1 MRQEDDGQPEAD
13 CAARS
18 AEEAYEAFCA
28 GEQGAFDQLM
38 LEFQQS
44 LTFFLLGYVHSPE
57 TAEDL
62 AEDTFVELL
71 VHKGRFRGHSSFKT
85 YLFSV
90 ARHKAIDH
98 LRREKR
104 RPAVALE
111 DLAER
116 GDDAMGPEELYLAGE
131 QAAEI
136 AEAIRAI
143 PKEYQEV
150 LRLLYLEK
158 LRYDEI
164 ALLMR
169 KNRKQVDNLAY
180 RARQALK
187 NSLGK
192 EAIPF
197 EGQ

>member
-1 MRQEDDGQPEAD
+1 MKQG
-13 CAARS
+13 RS
-18 AEEAYEAFCA
+18 AEEVYEAFCA
-28 GEQGAFDQLM
+28 GEQGAFDELM
-38 LEFQQS
+38 REFQQG
-44 LTFFLLGYVHSPE
+44 LIFFLLGYVHSPE

-71 VHKGRFRGHSSFKT
+71 LHKGRFRGQSSFKT

-104 RPAVALE
+104 RPAVAL
-111 DLAER
+111 DDVAER
-116 GDDAMGPEELYLAGE
+116 SDDAMGPEELYLAGE
-131 QAAEI
+131 QSAQI
-136 AEAIRAI
+136 AQAITAI
-143 PKEYQEV
+143 PPEYQEV
-150 LRLLYLEK
+150 LRLLYLER

-169 KNRKQVDNLAY
+169 KNKKQIDNLAY

-187 NSLGK
+187 NSLGR
-192 EAIPF
+192 EAIFLEEP
-197 EGQ
+197 

>member
-1 MRQEDDGQPEAD
+1 MVQQERQ
-13 CAARS
+13 RT

-28 GEQGAFDQLM
+28 GDESGFDQLM
-38 LEFQQS
+38 RDFQQP
-44 LTFFLLGYVHSPE
+44 LVFFLLGYVHSPE
-57 TAEDL
+57 AAEDL

-71 VHKGRFRGHSSFKT
+71 LHMGRFRGHSSFKT

-104 RPAVALE
+104 RPAVAL
-111 DLAER
+111 DDVAER
-116 GDDAMGPEELYLAGE
+116 SDDTMGPEELFLAGE

-136 AEAIRAI
+136 GKAIRAI
-143 PKEYQEV
+143 PREYQEV
-150 LRLLYLEK
+150 LRLLYLEH

-164 ALLMR
+164 AQLMH
-169 KNRKQVDNLAY
+169 KNRKQIDNLAY

-187 NSLGK
+187 ISLGR
-192 EAIPF
+192 EAIFF
-197 EGQ
+197 EDQ

>member
-1 MRQEDDGQPEAD
+1 MLQE
-13 CAARS
+13 RT

-28 GEQGAFDQLM
+28 GEQGAFDELM
-38 LEFQQS
+38 REFQQS
-44 LTFFLLGYVHSPE
+44 LVYFLLGYVHSPE

-71 VHKGRFRGHSSFKT
+71 LHKGRFRGQSSFKT

-104 RPAVALE
+104 RPAVAL
-111 DLAER
+111 DDIAER
-116 GDDAMGPEELYLAGE
+116 SDDAMGPEELYLASE

-136 AEAIRAI
+136 AQAIRAI

-150 LRLLYLEK
+150 LRLLYLERLK
-158 LRYDEI
+158 YEEI

-169 KNRKQVDNLAY
+169 KNKKQIDNLAY

-187 NSLGK
+187 NSLGR
-192 EAIPF
+192 EAILL
-197 EGQ
+197 EKQ

>member
-1 MRQEDDGQPEAD
+1 M
-13 CAARS
+13 
-18 AEEAYEAFCA
+18 AFCA
-28 GEQGAFDQLM
+28 GDESGFDQLM
-38 LEFQQS
+38 REFQQS
-44 LTFFLLGYVHSPE
+44 LVFFLLGYVHSPE
-57 TAEDL
+57 AAEDL

-71 VHKGRFRGHSSFKT
+71 LHKGRFRGQSSFKT

-104 RPAVALE
+104 RPAVAL
-111 DLAER
+111 DDVAER
-116 GDDAMGPEELYLAGE
+116 SDDAMGPEELYLNGE

-136 AEAIRAI
+136 AKAIRAI
-143 PKEYQEV
+143 PQEYQEV
-150 LRLLYLEK
+150 LRLLYLEH

-169 KNRKQVDNLAY
+169 KNKKQIDNLAY

-187 NSLGK
+187 ISLGR
-192 EAIPF
+192 EAIFF
-197 EGQ
+197 EDQ

>member
-1 MRQEDDGQPEAD
+1 MRQE
-13 CAARS
+13 RT

-28 GEQGAFDQLM
+28 GEEGAFDRLM
-38 LEFQQS
+38 EEFQQS
-44 LTFFLLGYVHSPE
+44 LVFFLLGYVRSPE

-71 VHKGRFRGHSSFKT
+71 LHKGRFRGQSSFKT

-104 RPAVALE
+104 RPAVALDE
-111 DLAER
+111 IAER
-116 GDDAMGPEELYLAGE
+116 GDDAMGPEELFLAGE

-136 AEAIRAI
+136 ARAIRAI

-150 LRLLYLEK
+150 LRLLYLERLK
-158 LRYDEI
+158 YEEI

-169 KNRKQVDNLAY
+169 KNKKQIDNLAY

-187 NSLGK
+187 NSLGR
-192 EAIPF
+192 EAILL
-197 EGQ
+197 EKQ

>member
-1 MRQEDDGQPEAD
+1 MRQD
-13 CAARS
+13 RT
-18 AEEAYEAFCA
+18 AEEAYKAFCA
-28 GEQGAFDQLM
+28 GEQGAFDELM

-44 LTFFLLGYVHSPE
+44 LVFFLLGYVRSPE

-71 VHKGRFRGHSSFKT
+71 LHKGRFRGQSSFKT

-104 RPAVALE
+104 RPAVAL
-111 DLAER
+111 DDIIER

-131 QAAEI
+131 RGAEI
-136 AEAIRAI
+136 AKAIRAI
-143 PKEYQEV
+143 PQEYQEV
-150 LRLLYLEK
+150 LRLLYLER

-169 KNRKQVDNLAY
+169 KNRKQIDNLAY

-187 NSLGK
+187 ISLGR
-192 EAIPF
+192 EAIFF
-197 EGQ
+197 EDQ